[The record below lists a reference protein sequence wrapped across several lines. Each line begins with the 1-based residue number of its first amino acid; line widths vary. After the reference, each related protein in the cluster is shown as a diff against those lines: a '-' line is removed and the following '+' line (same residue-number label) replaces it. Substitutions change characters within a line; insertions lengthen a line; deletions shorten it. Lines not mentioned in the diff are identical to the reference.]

1 MDIREYLPRNK
12 SDFEAERKLSEFSD
26 VELKVIIPKLMEQ
39 LQDGNWPIS
48 KPIEDLL
55 LRLGEDLIPHIKDV
69 LQTQDS
75 TWEYFILVGLIDRL
89 PISHLS
95 MLWSDLVR
103 ILESPTH
110 DEILEELDEV
120 IVELLEKMKV
130 HQRKISG
137 DGSLDTQKLLLDLLR
152 KSW

>member
-1 MDIREYLPRNK
+1 MDFRECLPRDK
-12 SDFEAERKLSEFSD
+12 FDYEAVRKLSEFSD
-26 VELKVIIPKLMEQ
+26 VELKVIIPELMEW

-48 KPIEDLL
+48 KPVEDIL
-55 LRLGEDLIPHIKDV
+55 LRLGEDLVPHIKDV

-89 PISHLS
+89 PVSHLS
-95 MLWSDLVR
+95 MLRSDLVR

-120 IVELLEKMKV
+120 ILELLEKMKV
-130 HQRKISG
+130 GYIE
-137 DGSLDTQKLLLDLLR
+137 T
-152 KSW
+152 WN